1 MPRVTRPRKT
11 HVTVETACPLDCPD
25 SCSLAITVDR
35 GRIVEIDGS
44 DQQPLTGGYI
54 CGKVR
59 RFGERLYGDARLR
72 HPGIRIAPKGTG
84 SFAQVDWPEAL
95 DQATEHIR
103 EVVARWGGEAV
114 LPVSYGGSNGLLSQD
129 TIDARLFRRL
139 GSSRLARTVCAA
151 PTGAAL
157 RQMYGGMPSV
167 TYGDYVHARL
177 IVIWGANSSTSGI
190 HLVPHV
196 REAQRRGA
204 KLVVIDPRTTQLAR
218 LADLHLPVRPGTD
231 LAVALAVHRFLFE
244 NGRHDTAFLG
254 AHARGADRLA
264 ARAAEWTFE
273 RAADVAGLDRS
284 ALERFAALYAEI
296 SPAVIRCGWGLERN
310 RNGGNAALAVLALPA
325 VAGKF
330 GVRGGGFT
338 MSNSGAWPLE
348 RTWIGAEEQ
357 ATRIVN
363 MNRLG
368 RALTEM
374 DSPPLKVLFVYNCNP
389 AVTLPD
395 QNRVLK
401 GLARKDLYTIVF
413 DQVLTDTARYADL
426 VLPATTFLESHD
438 IARGYGPT
446 SLQLI
451 KPVVEGPGQVRSNP
465 DVFAE
470 LSERLGFTREGE
482 PDGELAMLMSLT
494 AALPP
499 ATSNALWGQG
509 IAFPAC
515 GAAPVQFVDVDPGT
529 SDGMIDLFP
538 EELDREAPSGL
549 YRWIPET
556 ASDLYP
562 LALISP
568 ASDRTISS
576 TLGELPRP
584 AVKLLMHPEDAGR
597 RTLEENDKVRVF
609 NEIGEVHC
617 ALGIGETVRPGTVVL
632 PKGLWRKDTLNGSTA
647 TALAPDSLTD
657 FAGGAC
663 FNDARVQVERLPD

>member
-284 ALERFAALYAEI
+284 ALERLAALYAEI

-499 ATSNALWGQG
+499 ATSNALWEQG

-597 RTLEENDKVRVF
+597 RTLEEDDKVRVF

-617 ALGIGETVRPGTVVL
+617 TLGIGETVRPGTVVL